1 MANRSVPHPPL
12 CHSPA
17 GITRRTFLRSSA
29 AAGAMAGVGPLAC
42 SPPPAQATVQVQT
55 GDFPLEELGVAAL
68 GTAMAAGEWTSRQV
82 VDAYLQR
89 IDQMNESGPALRAI
103 IEVNPEASA
112 QADQLD
118 RERRAGMIR
127 GPLHGV
133 PVVLKDNIDTADQM
147 TTTAGSLA
155 LQGWLAPRDAG
166 LVERLRAGGALILA
180 KANLSEWAN
189 FRSTRSSSGWSG
201 RGGQCRNPY
210 VLDRNPCG
218 SSSGSGVVVSANLS
232 MLAVGTET
240 DGSIVC
246 PASANGVVGVKP
258 TVGLVS
264 RSGVIPI
271 SESQD
276 TAGPMAR
283 TVADAAVLLGVLA
296 GVDPRDPATEEA
308 GDRGLADYTGF
319 LDADGAR
326 GMRIGVARRFL
337 GFHEEV
343 DRVVES
349 AIAVLRD
356 LGAVVVDPVDLGAT
370 GGSGMSLGA
379 AETEVLLF
387 EFKTGL
393 NAYLSAR
400 PLEAEVRSLTEL
412 IAFNQRHADEE
423 MPYFGQERLLEA
435 EARGSQSDPRYLTA
449 LATARRLAR
458 DEGIDR
464 TMDEHRLDAILGAT
478 GGPAWTTDL
487 VNGDHFGGSSSVYPA
502 VAGYPNISVPAGAVH
517 GLPVGVSFFGRAW
530 SEPLLIR
537 IAYGFEQATQARRV
551 PELRPSLT

>member
-240 DGSIVC
+240 DGSIVG

>member
-29 AAGAMAGVGPLAC
+29 AAGAMAGVGSLAC

-537 IAYGFEQATQARRV
+537 IAYGFEQATRARRV

>member
-1 MANRSVPHPPL
+1 
-12 CHSPA
+12 
-17 GITRRTFLRSSA
+17 
-29 AAGAMAGVGPLAC
+29 MAGVGSLAC

-537 IAYGFEQATQARRV
+537 IAYGFEQATRARRV

>member
-82 VDAYLQR
+82 VDSYLQR

-308 GDRGLADYTGF
+308 GDRGLADYTSF

>member
-1 MANRSVPHPPL
+1 MANRSLPHPPL
-12 CHSPA
+12 CHSTA

-89 IDQMNESGPALRAI
+89 IDQMNEAGPALRAI

-435 EARGSQSDPRYLTA
+435 EARGPQSDPRYLTA

-537 IAYGFEQATQARRV
+537 IAYGFEQATRARRV

>member
-1 MANRSVPHPPL
+1 MANRSLPHPPL
-12 CHSPA
+12 CHSTA

-42 SPPPAQATVQVQT
+42 GPPPAQATVQVQT

-118 RERRAGMIR
+118 RERRAGMLR

-464 TMDEHRLDAILGAT
+464 KMDEHHLDAILGAT

>member
-1 MANRSVPHPPL
+1 MANRSLPHPPL
-12 CHSPA
+12 CHSTA

-89 IDQMNESGPALRAI
+89 IDQMNEAGPALRAI

-118 RERRAGMIR
+118 RERRSGMIR

-435 EARGSQSDPRYLTA
+435 EARGPQSDPRYLTA

-537 IAYGFEQATQARRV
+537 IAYGFEQATRARRV